1 MAYLQLIKRVHFY
14 IFVTMAY
21 LQLIKRVHFYIRM
34 LSK

>member
-1 MAYLQLIKRVHFY
+1 
-14 IFVTMAY
+14 MAY